1 MTNPNQATGSNSADP
16 APVLIAGRLYL
27 AYDRWVCA
35 ECSGITALYTGF
47 TLGGAK
53 LSPLQAS
60 DVSRWAT
67 YDLGPLRCEGQHL
80 EATLDPAGRVRIARI
95 DGEAR

>member
-1 MTNPNQATGSNSADP
+1 MTDPNEPTRHSLERT
-16 APVLIAGRLYL
+16 PVLILGRLYL
-27 AYDRWVCA
+27 ACDRYVCT
-35 ECSGITALYTGF
+35 ECSGITALYTGY

-67 YDLGPLRCEGQHL
+67 YDLGPLRCDGRHL
-80 EATLDPAGRVRIARI
+80 EATLDPTGRVRITQIEGPAR
-95 DGEAR
+95 